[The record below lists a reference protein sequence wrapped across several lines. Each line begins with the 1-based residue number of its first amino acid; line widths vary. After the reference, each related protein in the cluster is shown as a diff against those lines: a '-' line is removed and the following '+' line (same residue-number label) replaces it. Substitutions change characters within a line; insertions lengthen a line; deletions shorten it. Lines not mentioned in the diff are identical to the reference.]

1 MKHFFFF
8 IFSFS
13 IFFIPISATDYYV
26 KTTGKAS
33 NSGLSWAEST
43 ILDKAIKI
51 SESGDVIHIAAGI
64 YHPTRTI
71 EGGNS
76 ADVRDRTFEI
86 SKNISLIGGYPAN
99 ASAGSVSNPNLYETI
114 FDGDI
119 TNALEVPEETIEE
132 KLLNYTNLIK
142 SIIQSQS
149 YEIIDGIQTT
159 EIAYIDKES
168 NLPMRIYV
176 TEVDLAEPSLS
187 VEVSTPN
194 NQPAYGFQTIREQA
208 KLVDSNGHKVWC
220 GINGDFFDT
229 STGEP
234 QGIVYKNSVAI
245 KETFYDN
252 NNTYFAITKDGK
264 ALIGDKNM
272 YSDVKST
279 IKEAIGGRT
288 KLVWNGSNVST
299 TGSAKEPRT
308 AIGVSI
314 DGKKVYIL
322 VVDGRKADFSNG
334 MKLSELAECMMAF
347 GADRAINFDG
357 GGSTTFFV
365 RNNPNFTTNRFE
377 LKNQPRNV
385 DEGKIV
391 ERAVANG
398 LLMISNK

>member
-176 TEVDLAEPSLS
+176 VEVDLTEPSLS

-194 NQPAYGFQTIREQA
+194 NQTAYGFQTMREQA

-220 GINGDFFDT
+220 GFNGDFFDT
-229 STGEP
+229 TTGEP

-264 ALIGDKNM
+264 ALIGDKSM
-272 YSDVKST
+272 YSDVQST

-299 TGSAKEPRT
+299 IGTAKEPRT
-308 AIGVSI
+308 AIGVSV

-322 VVDGRKADFSNG
+322 VADGRKTNFSNG
-334 MKLSELAECMMAF
+334 MKLSELAECMVAF

-365 RNNPNFTTNRFE
+365 RNNPDFVANRFE
-377 LKNQPRNV
+377 LKNQPRNA
-385 DEGKIV
+385 DEGKVV

-398 LLMISNK
+398 LLLISNK